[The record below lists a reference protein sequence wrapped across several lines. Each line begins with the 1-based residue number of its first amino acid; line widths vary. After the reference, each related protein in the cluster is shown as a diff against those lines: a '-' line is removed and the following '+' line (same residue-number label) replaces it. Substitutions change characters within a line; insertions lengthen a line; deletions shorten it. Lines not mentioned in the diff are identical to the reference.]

1 MLTQSEIDA
10 LLTGAIE
17 IEQSETKEGVNL
29 AQLMGKSDSVVD
41 ESSEEK
47 VIRPYNFW
55 SPDRFS
61 KDQMRAVELVHEE
74 LGERLT
80 NSLPTLLHTNMRP
93 RVVHTEQGRFHDFIN
108 DLSPNSLYHMIS
120 LSPLPGQVVLTISP
134 EVSNLILEQRLGGQS
149 EKKMIDHALTDIDQ
163 SLLHDLV
170 ENMLNDIKAS
180 WSKVVA
186 VEPKL
191 VDSTVNQ
198 HWVQM
203 MVGNERVMTI
213 AFEIM
218 MQQVTGT
225 MSFYIPFSM
234 LKPVI
239 THLNPHTIITGRK
252 EQFTDP
258 RARMINMENLK
269 RISLPLKIV
278 LGNADIRFEDMM
290 HLKKGDVIVLDHFAN
305 QDVNIKVA
313 GQNRFKGKV
322 GKIGKRMGIKIT
334 GKVEADQSFFEKLK
348 EEKR

>member
-1 MLTQSEIDA
+1 M
-10 LLTGAIE
+10 
-17 IEQSETKEGVNL
+17 
-29 AQLMGKSDSVVD
+29 
-41 ESSEEK
+41 
-47 VIRPYNFW
+47 
-55 SPDRFS
+55 
-61 KDQMRAVELVHEE
+61 
-74 LGERLT
+74 
-80 NSLPTLLHTNMRP
+80 
-93 RVVHTEQGRFHDFIN
+93 
-108 DLSPNSLYHMIS
+108 
-120 LSPLPGQVVLTISP
+120 
-134 EVSNLILEQRLGGQS
+134 ILEQRLGGQS
-149 EKKMIDHALTDIDQ
+149 DKKMISHVLTEIDQ

-239 THLNPHTIITGRK
+239 AHLNPHTIITGRK
-252 EQFTDP
+252 EQFSDP
-258 RARMINMENLK
+258 KARLINMENLK

-278 LGNADIRFEDMM
+278 LGNANVRFEDLTQ
-290 HLKKGDVIVLDHFAN
+290 LKAGDVIVLDHFAN

-313 GQNRFKGKV
+313 GQNRFTGKV
-322 GKIGKRMGIKIT
+322 GKVGKRMGIKIT
-334 GKVEADQSFFEKLK
+334 GKVEADQSFFDKLR
-348 EEKR
+348 EENR